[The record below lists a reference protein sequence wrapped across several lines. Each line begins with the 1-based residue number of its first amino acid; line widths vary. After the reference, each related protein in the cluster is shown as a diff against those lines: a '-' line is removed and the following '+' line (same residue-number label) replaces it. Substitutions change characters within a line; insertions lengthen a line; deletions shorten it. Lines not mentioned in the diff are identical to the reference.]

1 MESERKPT
9 RVALIGNPNCGKSSL
24 FNFITGLQQK
34 VGNFPGVTVDVKS
47 ADTKLSDGTRV
58 SWVDFPGLYNLYPTS
73 RDEKLVVQSLLDT
86 KDVYHPDVICYVADI
101 TKLDKHLLLLDQ
113 LRDMGVPLILVL
125 NMIDLAQKEK
135 VDIDVERLSEKLD
148 VPVVSVSGRS
158 GEGISDLLNRVKELI
173 ELKNVRNSSKKST
186 YKFSDTEE
194 NMTQQLNAV
203 FPAYSP
209 YKRLLIAHHAQWLPF
224 ISASE
229 RIQLLSILGEN
240 EFKSLPFQVREVT
253 QRYNFFTPLLSSVLK
268 KGESD
273 GFTFSEKL
281 DGLLTSRIF
290 GLFVFLGVLTFLF
303 QSLYIWAEWPMTLI
317 EEGFS
322 TLGVYLSTHLP
333 AGWFTQFL
341 TEGLLA
347 GLGGV
352 LVFIPQIALLFF
364 LISILEEIGYMSRA
378 AFLFDRIMQLF
389 GMNGRSM
396 VALIS
401 GGACA
406 IPAIMSTRTISS
418 WKERLITI
426 LVTPFISC
434 SARIPVYTVLIG
446 LVIPSKTVGYIFNL
460 QGLAFL
466 GLYLLGIFAAL
477 LSGLLLK
484 WWIKSDEPS
493 FLLLELPDYKLPVWR
508 NVGLTVWEKVK
519 TFTLEAGKIIL
530 IISMVLWFL
539 ANNGPKAGI
548 EAANREAKRES
559 AEMKLSPIEAENLS
573 KAYLLEASYAGIL
586 GKTIE
591 PAIRPLGFDW
601 KIGIAL
607 LTSFA
612 AREVFVGTMAT
623 IYSLGQSD
631 DELTLRERLA
641 VEKNP
646 ETGKPRYDLATGI
659 SLLLFYVFA
668 MQCMST
674 LAVVKRET
682 KSWKWPVIQFLG
694 MTFIAYISSFVA
706 YQILH

>member
-1 MESERKPT
+1 
-9 RVALIGNPNCGKSSL
+9 
-24 FNFITGLQQK
+24 
-34 VGNFPGVTVDVKS
+34 
-47 ADTKLSDGTRV
+47 
-58 SWVDFPGLYNLYPTS
+58 
-73 RDEKLVVQSLLDT
+73 
-86 KDVYHPDVICYVADI
+86 
-101 TKLDKHLLLLDQ
+101 
-113 LRDMGVPLILVL
+113 
-125 NMIDLAQKEK
+125 
-135 VDIDVERLSEKLD
+135 
-148 VPVVSVSGRS
+148 
-158 GEGISDLLNRVKELI
+158 
-173 ELKNVRNSSKKST
+173 
-186 YKFSDTEE
+186 
-194 NMTQQLNAV
+194 
-203 FPAYSP
+203 
-209 YKRLLIAHHAQWLPF
+209 
-224 ISASE
+224 
-229 RIQLLSILGEN
+229 
-240 EFKSLPFQVREVT
+240 
-253 QRYNFFTPLLSSVLK
+253 
-268 KGESD
+268 
-273 GFTFSEKL
+273 
-281 DGLLTSRIF
+281 
-290 GLFVFLGVLTFLF
+290 
-303 QSLYIWAEWPMTLI
+303 
-317 EEGFS
+317 
-322 TLGVYLSTHLP
+322 
-333 AGWFTQFL
+333 
-341 TEGLLA
+341 
-347 GLGGV
+347 
-352 LVFIPQIALLFF
+352 
-364 LISILEEIGYMSRA
+364 
-378 AFLFDRIMQLF
+378 
-389 GMNGRSM
+389 
-396 VALIS
+396 
-401 GGACA
+401 
-406 IPAIMSTRTISS
+406 MSTRTISS

-477 LSGLLLK
+477 VSGLLLK

-530 IISMVLWFL
+530 IISMILWFL

-548 EAANREAKRES
+548 EAANREAKRE
-559 AEMKLSPIEAENLS
+559 AVEMKLSPIEAENLS

-682 KSWKWPVIQFLG
+682 KSWKWPMIQFLG

>member
-1 MESERKPT
+1 
-9 RVALIGNPNCGKSSL
+9 
-24 FNFITGLQQK
+24 
-34 VGNFPGVTVDVKS
+34 
-47 ADTKLSDGTRV
+47 
-58 SWVDFPGLYNLYPTS
+58 
-73 RDEKLVVQSLLDT
+73 
-86 KDVYHPDVICYVADI
+86 
-101 TKLDKHLLLLDQ
+101 
-113 LRDMGVPLILVL
+113 
-125 NMIDLAQKEK
+125 
-135 VDIDVERLSEKLD
+135 
-148 VPVVSVSGRS
+148 
-158 GEGISDLLNRVKELI
+158 
-173 ELKNVRNSSKKST
+173 
-186 YKFSDTEE
+186 
-194 NMTQQLNAV
+194 MTQQLNAV

-240 EFKSLPFQVREVT
+240 TFKSLPFQVREVT

-281 DGLLTSRIF
+281 DGLLTNRIF

-477 LSGLLLK
+477 LSSLMLK

-519 TFTLEAGKIIL
+519 TFTLEAGKIII
-530 IISMVLWFL
+530 IISMILWFL

-548 EAANREAKRES
+548 EAANREAKKE
-559 AEMKLSPIEAENLS
+559 AVEMKLSPIEAENLS

-682 KSWKWPVIQFLG
+682 KSWKWPLIQFFG